1 MKTRAAPSEV
11 AASGL
16 VALGVYFSARPV
28 GDLFSA
34 TPWRPPLLAALL
46 VVFIVGAM
54 TRRWVG
60 VRYAPLATAVALGA
74 FFWAWSG
81 VPLQE
86 LPGVW
91 AAHVRDAASV
101 IRSSPP
107 PAPATP
113 GVAFTL
119 TAAFALVAWLADLVI
134 VTWRRAALG
143 GLVLAIPFLVA
154 VANSSAPLPWP
165 YAASVGACWLALLL
179 LTPPGLDPGQGRP
192 ATPRFAPA
200 ALVIGLGALVGAIVL
215 GTALPRMPA
224 HYFADGLGRGGAS
237 QVGYSPSPSFLNN
250 LTNDDR
256 TPVLRFRT
264 DDPTPPPLRVAVASS
279 FVDGRWIPD
288 PVAAP
293 FSSRPALP
301 TPLGLDSSTATTRR
315 EFSVTDTR
323 LEAPYIAA
331 PAPVI
336 AGSVEGSDWAA
347 DAVSSDL
354 RVERRPDS
362 YSLTYLEVDPR
373 GHDVQGALTEEE
385 LRVVGPDL
393 RLGLRTPAPA
403 REEDFDGVFQAANE
417 ATEQV
422 AGEGPYERAIAIQ
435 DWLRDPERFSYSL
448 TLPDAPTDTQNPAE
462 LFDWF
467 MRERVGYC
475 VQFSTAMVLMAR
487 AQGIPARIATGFLP
501 GRPVGT
507 DREVIAADAHAWP
520 ELYFSGL
527 GWVRF
532 EPTPAVRTGAV
543 PQHTA
548 SGVDA
553 PTSSATGPEDTAT
566 SSAPAT
572 RPDRDPEAALNDPGA
587 EDGQRAAT
595 GRRVPPPLAIAL
607 VIALGVALLPGLA
620 WRIRRRR
627 YRRARAVGDA
637 ALAEAYWSDL
647 LERLDDL
654 RRAPPP
660 SLTPRAARTWITEA
674 CLLSPEA
681 DDALRTLAEAV
692 EAGRYAPSAPPWDEA
707 RAKAGNRLILRETKR
722 FVSLGHR
729 LGALLAPGV
738 ARRTLRLSRQ

>member
-1 MKTRAAPSEV
+1 MKTRGAPSDV

-16 VALGVYFSARPV
+16 VALGVYLSARPV

-46 VVFIVGAM
+46 IVFSVGSVA
-54 TRRWVG
+54 RRWVG
-60 VRYAPLATAVALGA
+60 VRYAPLAPAVALGV
-74 FFWAWSG
+74 FFCVWSG
-81 VPLQE
+81 VPFQE

-91 AAHVRDAASV
+91 AAHVRDAVTV

-113 GVAFTL
+113 GIAFTL
-119 TAAFALVAWLADLVI
+119 TAAFALVGWLADVVA
-134 VTWRRAALG
+134 VTWRRPALG
-143 GLVLAIPFLVA
+143 GLVLAIPFFVA

-165 YAASVGACWLALLL
+165 YAASVGACWLALLVL
-179 LTPPGLDPGQGRP
+179 IAPVVDPEQERP
-192 ATPRFAPA
+192 AAPRFAPS
-200 ALVIGLGALVGAIVL
+200 ALVIGIGALAGALVL
-215 GTALPRMPA
+215 GTALPRLPA

-279 FVDGRWIPD
+279 FADGRWIPD
-288 PVAAP
+288 PVDAP

-315 EFSVTDTR
+315 EFSVTETR

-347 DAVSSDL
+347 DAFSSDL
-354 RVERRPDS
+354 RVQRRPDS
-362 YSLTYLEVDPR
+362 YSLTYVEIDPR
-373 GHDVQGALTEEE
+373 GHDVEGALTDEE
-385 LRVVGPDL
+385 LRIVGPSR
-393 RLGLRTPAPA
+393 RLGLLTPASA
-403 REEDFDGVFQAANE
+403 KEDDFDGVFAALNE

-422 AGEGPYERAIAIQ
+422 AGAGPYERAIAIQ

-448 TLPDAPTDTQNPAE
+448 TLPDAPTDTENPAE

-532 EPTPAVRTGAV
+532 EPTPAVRTGTA

-548 SGVDA
+548 SGADA
-553 PTSSATGPEDTAT
+553 PTSTATGPEDTAT
-566 SSAPAT
+566 SSAPAA
-572 RPDRDPEAALNDPGA
+572 RPDRDPEAALNDPGV
-587 EDGQRAAT
+587 EDGQQTAT
-595 GRRVPPPLAIAL
+595 GGRGALPLAIAL
-607 VIALGVALLPGLA
+607 AVALGVTLLPGLA
-620 WRIRRRR
+620 WWIRRRR
-627 YRRARAVGDA
+627 YRCARAAGDA

-654 RRAPPP
+654 RRAPPA
-660 SLTPRAARTWITEA
+660 SLTPRAARSWIAEA

-692 EAGRYAPSAPPWDEA
+692 EAGRYAPGGPTWDEA
-707 RAKAGNRLILRETKR
+707 RAKDGNRLILSETKR
-722 FVSLGHR
+722 FVSPGHR
-729 LGALLAPGV
+729 LGALLVPGV
-738 ARRTLRLSRQ
+738 ARRALRVSRQ